1 MLPKIGLSFLARTR
15 KRINRLTKSSSLILV
30 SEPEKVTVRSI
41 EDACL
46 LARASSDSL
55 TVIGVIPDSI
65 LADEVFSSFF
75 SGPTI
80 LHVQSDI
87 WDQLDNFALTDDLL
101 IVCIGNTSDVHMYLS
116 KRLQSSSGQVVKWQI
131 VSSTYARYALLE
143 QRRTLSGFIP
153 QDTTVW
159 LRELIKKFG
168 KQRILTAFDGLSSIK
183 VLLIGETII
192 DEYVYCT
199 ALGKVSKDPL
209 VAFEVGE
216 RTLQLGGILAV
227 AKHFAGLG
235 ATVAVWSPIGTNQEQ
250 FVQRNIHPQ
259 IRHNL
264 YPRTSTETI
273 CKTRYVDRASNVRVF
288 ETYNLPQDDYS
299 QNNKD
304 FAKLLPIIDPDVI
317 TVVDYGHGFIDETVI
332 AELGNTKILVSA
344 NAQSNAG
351 NRGFNPIS
359 KYKGIPMLFLN
370 GSEVEV
376 ETRTKT
382 SDLKSTVESLANGL
396 ETDEFYVTNGSGGL
410 ICWKKD
416 AETFIA
422 PAFAPSIVDR
432 TGAGDALLSSIT
444 LLRRSGVEREIAAFY
459 GNISGALLTGAM
471 GNELSLSRD
480 VLLEQAEEIIDTV
493 MKGE

>member
-1 MLPKIGLSFLARTR
+1 M
-15 KRINRLTKSSSLILV
+15 TKSISLILV
-30 SEPEKVTVRSI
+30 CEPDKVTVRSI
-41 EDACL
+41 EDAYL
-46 LARASSDSL
+46 LARVSAESL
-55 TVIGVIPDSI
+55 SIIGVIPDSI
-65 LADEVFSSFF
+65 LEEKAFLSLFNGHNTLQS
-75 SGPTI
+75 
-80 LHVQSDI
+80 QSDI
-87 WDQLDNFALTDDLL
+87 WEQLDNFSLTDDLL
-101 IVCIGNTSDVHMYLS
+101 IVCIGNTSDVHTYLS
-116 KRLQSSSGQVVKWQI
+116 RRLQSSSGQVVKWQI
-131 VSSTYARYALLE
+131 VSSTYARYALLD

-159 LRELIKKFG
+159 LRELVGKFG
-168 KQRILTAFDGLSSIK
+168 KKHILTALDGLSSISA
-183 VLLIGETII
+183 LLIGETII

-209 VAFEVGE
+209 VAFEIGE
-216 RTLQLGGILAV
+216 KTLQLGGILAV

-235 ATVAVWSPIGTNQEQ
+235 AKVQVWSPIGINQEQ
-250 FVQRNIHPQ
+250 IVQQNIDPK
-259 IRHNL
+259 IEYNL
-264 YPRTSTETI
+264 YPRKPTETI

-288 ETYNLPQDDYS
+288 ETYSLPEDDFS
-299 QNNKD
+299 QNNMK
-304 FAKLLPIIDPDVI
+304 FAKLLPIINPDVI
-317 TVVDYGHGFIDETVI
+317 TVVDYGHGVIDERII
-332 AELGNTKILVSA
+332 ADLGNTKIQVSA

-359 KYKGIPMLFLN
+359 KYQGIPMLFLN
-370 GSEVEV
+370 GSEVEI

-416 AETFIA
+416 AETFVA

-432 TGAGDALLSSIT
+432 TGAGDALLSSVT

-459 GNISGALLTGAM
+459 GNISGALLIGAM

-480 VLLEQAEEIIDTV
+480 LLLEQADEIVDTV

>member
-1 MLPKIGLSFLARTR
+1 
-15 KRINRLTKSSSLILV
+15 LTKSRSLILV
-30 SEPEKVTVRSI
+30 CEPEKVTIRSI

-46 LARASSDSL
+46 LARSSSDSL
-55 TVIGVIPDSI
+55 NVIGVIPDSI
-65 LADEVFSSFF
+65 LADEVFSSYF
-75 SGPTI
+75 SGPII
-80 LHVQSDI
+80 LHLHSDV
-87 WDQLDNFALTDDLL
+87 WDQLDNFTLTDDLL
-101 IVCIGNTSDVHMYLS
+101 VICIGNMSDVHFYLS

-143 QRRTLSGFIP
+143 QRRTLSSFIP

-159 LRELIKKFG
+159 LSKLIKKFG
-168 KQRILTAFDGLSSIK
+168 KQHILTALDGLSSISA
-183 VLLIGETII
+183 LLIGETII

-235 ATVAVWSPIGTNQEQ
+235 AHVAVWSPIGTNQEQ
-250 FVQRNIHPQ
+250 FVQQNVHPR
-259 IRHNL
+259 IRHDY

-288 ETYNLPQDDYS
+288 ETYNLPQEDYA
-299 QNNKD
+299 QNNMD
-304 FAKLLPIIDPDVI
+304 LANLLPIINPDLVC
-317 TVVDYGHGFIDETVI
+317 VVDYGHGFIDETVI
-332 AELGNTKILVSA
+332 ADLGNTNIHVSA

-359 KYKGIPMLFLN
+359 KYQGMPMLFLN
-370 GSEVEV
+370 GTEVEI

-382 SDLKSTVESLANGL
+382 SDLKSTVEALANRLG
-396 ETDEFYVTNGSGGL
+396 TDEFYVTNGSGGL

-416 AETFIA
+416 SETFIA

-432 TGAGDALLSSIT
+432 TGAGDALLSSVT
-444 LLRRSGVEREIAAFY
+444 LLRKSGVEREIAAFY
-459 GNISGALLTGAM
+459 GNISGALSIGVM

-480 VLLEQAEEIIDTV
+480 ALLEQAEEIINTV